1 MKVASIFSLA
11 LYLLLL
17 LGTIRGGATSLAK
30 FVTINDVPAIS
41 YAMWQALIAALIL
54 LAAGFL
60 KTRRFPSFRQAGFH
74 YLFCGTVGA
83 SMPNVLFFIAIE
95 NINAGAMAV
104 VLTLGPIFTYALLLG
119 LSRETIEPRRL
130 IGLAFGFFGGIMIAL
145 SGQES
150 TSSLNS
156 FYLIAL
162 LCPIL
167 YASMSVYVSCRIPSP
182 EHPLLMAGAT
192 QLVSFAVLLPISL
205 ATQQVHLLWVAPD
218 LTDGLIVLHGIIGA
232 TAYALLFKIIDLA
245 GPVFYSFSSYIIAIT
260 GVIWGMLLFS
270 EQLTLAFIVAT
281 LAIFSGLYLVNTTHQ
296 PVKSAND

>member
-17 LGTIRGGATSLAK
+17 LGPIRGGATSLAK

-60 KTRRFPSFRQAGFH
+60 KTRRFPSFRQAGIH

-83 SMPNVLFFIAIE
+83 SVPNVLFFIAIE

-104 VLTLGPIFTYALLLG
+104 ILTLGPIFTYALLLG
-119 LSRETIEPRRL
+119 LSRETIESRRL
-130 IGLAFGFFGGIMIAL
+130 IGLAFGFFGGSIIAL
-145 SGQES
+145 SGNES
-150 TSSLNS
+150 TTSFNS

-167 YASMSVYVSCRIPSP
+167 
-182 EHPLLMAGAT
+182 
-192 QLVSFAVLLPISL
+192 
-205 ATQQVHLLWVAPD
+205 
-218 LTDGLIVLHGIIGA
+218 
-232 TAYALLFKIIDLA
+232 
-245 GPVFYSFSSYIIAIT
+245 
-260 GVIWGMLLFS
+260 
-270 EQLTLAFIVAT
+270 
-281 LAIFSGLYLVNTTHQ
+281 
-296 PVKSAND
+296 